1 MKKVLLHT
9 CTVVMDRWV
18 VQSRRLGALVALTV
32 IALMASPAKAA
43 EPVDLPG
50 LMEAFGWDFD
60 SAVVRA
66 EKVSEGLYLLFG
78 IGGNV
83 AVSIGSQGTLI
94 VDDQFPEIMP
104 KLEKA
109 ITNLGGGDVD
119 FALNT
124 HWHFDHAQGNLA
136 LGPKGTWIVAHET
149 SRDMM
154 MGNHNVNL
162 VALNYD
168 QKAYPA
174 AALPSITFT
183 DEMQFHFNGQRI
195 ELLHFGPAHTTG
207 DTAVYFEGSNA
218 VHLGDVFNRGYPFID
233 ADNGGDLDG
242 MISFCR
248 AVHQRI
254 NKDTKVMP
262 GHGDI
267 SDREGLLHYIKMLQ
281 TVRDRIAVMV
291 VAGASFTEVQ
301 ATSPTAEF
309 DDEFGDPAMFVDR
322 AYTSLKKK
330 HEAAR
335 NAASAVAKAA
345 AEAAAHQ
352 AATLKA
358 GGEPK

>member
-1 MKKVLLHT
+1 MKKFVPKFAPKFVPKFVPAFTALL
-9 CTVVMDRWV
+9 
-18 VQSRRLGALVALTV
+18 LVAL
-32 IALMASPAKAA
+32 IAHPAKAA

-50 LMEAFGWDFD
+50 LMKAFGWDFD

-83 AVSIGSQGTLI
+83 AVSIGEQGTLI

-109 ITNLGGGDVD
+109 ITNLGGGKVD

-136 LGPKGTWIVAHET
+136 LGPNGTWIVAHET

-242 MISFCR
+242 MISFCQ
-248 AVHQRI
+248 AVYQRI
-254 NKDTKVMP
+254 NNNTKVMP

-267 SDREGLLHYIKMLQ
+267 SDRAGLLHYIEMLQ

-301 ATSPTAEF
+301 ATSPTSEF

-335 NAASAVAKAA
+335 TAAAAVAKAA
-345 AEAAAHQ
+345 AQAAAHQ
-352 AATLKA
+352 ADALKA
-358 GGEPK
+358 GEDSK